1 MAKIHH
7 IRPKATARAK
17 QRTKLGH
24 YVLRLFTTGT
34 TPRSTRAIQNLSE
47 ICEANL
53 KGRYDLEVID
63 IYQQPGRATE
73 SDIIA
78 APTLI
83 KEEPPPIRRMVGD
96 LSDRPKVLLNLAIG
110 GRAK

>member
-1 MAKIHH
+1 MARIHRL
-7 IRPKATARAK
+7 IPKARRKRKAAD
-17 QRTKLGH
+17 GAH

-34 TPRSTRAIQNLSE
+34 TPRSTRALRNLSE
-47 ICEANL
+47 ICETNL

-63 IYQQPGRATE
+63 ICQKPGRATE

-83 KEEPPPIRRMVGD
+83 KDEPPPSRRMVGD
-96 LSDRPKVLLNLAIG
+96 LSDRPKVLLNLALAG
-110 GRAK
+110 GSK